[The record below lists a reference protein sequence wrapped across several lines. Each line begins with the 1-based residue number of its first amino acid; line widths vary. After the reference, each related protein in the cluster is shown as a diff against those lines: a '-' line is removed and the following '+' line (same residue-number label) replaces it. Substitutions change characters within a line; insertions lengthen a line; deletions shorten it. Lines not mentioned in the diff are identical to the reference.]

1 MHRHVADLAQQLQPL
16 GFQRNRLVAQKPE
29 VLGRIAGE
37 PAAEHPEGDRR
48 APGRG
53 RRDDRLAAQGG
64 PGIVYGGRDRGQGVR
79 QREALLV
86 GNEARQILDLDGR
99 ERHIRERHG
108 AVARALDPHPTVAID
123 RHFDRAVG
131 LDQRA
136 QDGQLAFQ
144 VPERRHQSISRSA
157 LTMTMTTAP

>member
-1 MHRHVADLAQQLQPL
+1 M
-16 GFQRNRLVAQKPE
+16 
-29 VLGRIAGE
+29 LGRFSCG
-37 PAAEHPEGDRR
+37 PATEHSEGDRGTTSR
-48 APGRG
+48 S
-53 RRDDRLAAQGG
+53 RRDDGLAAQGG
-64 PGIVYGGRDRGQGVR
+64 PGIVHGGRDRGQGVG

-86 GNEARQILDLDGR
+86 GDEPGQILDLDRR
-99 ERHIRERHG
+99 ERHVRQRHG

-157 LTMTMTTAP
+157 LTMTMTTVP